1 MERIKKVIESLAYL
15 GYDVIRMDLSI
26 DGSQVKFS
34 DKRYTHSVKGKTD
47 GLKQYVSLFKEATI
61 DGIKPTIS
69 EHYSKKGKAIESGL
83 IIRSTE
89 VTFWLLQQTEDWS
102 KIYVDH
108 KVGRSSDGSLEYST
122 DFIPSKGYRV
132 MWSQSNVWS
141 IFGWNY
147 RDHMVLVA
155 RENQLQARG
164 LEVEGKGAWNVNTF
178 VAVSDSEATNQ
189 EVDITDGTYEGNKVL
204 NVEQAVFTSLGE
216 VFALGSFSSKH

>member
-1 MERIKKVIESLAYL
+1 MSVKEIIDNLSYS
-15 GYDVIRMDLSI
+15 GYDVIRMDMSI

-34 DKRYTHSVKGKTD
+34 DKRYIKSVKGKKG
-47 GLKQYVSLFKEATI
+47 GLKEYVKLFKEATI
-61 DGIKPTIS
+61 DGIKPTIRQHS
-69 EHYSKKGKAIESGL
+69 HKEGKIIETGV
-83 IIRSTE
+83 IMQSTE
-89 VTFWLLQQTEDWS
+89 VTFFLLSPTEDWRS
-102 KIYVDH
+102 IYSGSAAGH
-108 KVGRSSDGSLEYST
+108 SSDSDLDYST
-122 DFIPSKGYRV
+122 DFIPNKGYRV
-132 MWSQSNVWS
+132 IWSQSNVWS